1 MSAASFKE
9 TMTSTERTVAALT
22 GKPYDRIPVNL
33 LISDH
38 AARVI
43 GVSVGDYNK
52 SARLLALG
60 QIAAWRRYGS
70 DNVNTGP
77 GLVGIAE
84 AIGSTIAFPDSTP
97 YVVDHAARDESG
109 LDRLKVP
116 DPERDG
122 RLPLFLEAAGI
133 VIKEIGDQVPLA
145 MTTSGPF
152 TTAANIRGTDRF
164 LRDLQKNPA
173 FAHRLL
179 RLATD
184 SIIRFAAS
192 AVEVGARI
200 GLADPVA
207 SGTMIGPAHFR
218 QFALPYL
225 QEITTA
231 ITAMAGFPPSLH
243 ICGNTSKIWSEMADT
258 GVSVLSLDDAVDLGE
273 AKEMVG
279 HKVALL
285 GNVRPTASMYLGTP
299 DDVAADAR
307 RCLAKGWDN
316 PKGYILGLG
325 CGLPIDTPPENIH
338 ALVGA
343 ARSYGRWPV
352 DPDQLAAAAWRAG
365 GGDEKI
371 EKACETAHVRDSSG
385 QPGQ

>member
-1 MSAASFKE
+1 MSASSFKE
-9 TMTSTERTVAALT
+9 TMTSKERTVAALT

-43 GVSVGDYNK
+43 GVSVGDYNN
-52 SARLLALG
+52 SAQLLAKG

-84 AIGSTIAFPDSTP
+84 AIGSTIAYPDSSP
-97 YVVDHAARDESG
+97 YVADHAVKEKSDLE
-109 LDRLKVP
+109 RLKVP

-122 RLPLFLEAAGI
+122 RLPLFLEAASI
-133 VIKEIGDQVPLA
+133 VLKEIGDQVPLS

-152 TTAANIRGTDRF
+152 TTAASIRGTERF
-164 LRDLQKNPA
+164 LRDLHKNPA
-173 FAHRLL
+173 FAHQLL

-192 AVEVGARI
+192 AVQVGARI
-200 GLADPVA
+200 GLADPTA
-207 SGTMIGPAHFR
+207 SGTMIGQGQFR
-218 QFALPYL
+218 TFVLPYL
-225 QEITTA
+225 QEVTTA
-231 ITAMAGFPPSLH
+231 ITALAGFAPSLH
-243 ICGNTSKIWSEMADT
+243 ICGNTSKIWREMADT

-273 AKEMVG
+273 AKCLVG
-279 HKVALL
+279 NKVALL

-299 DDVAADAR
+299 DDVVADAR
-307 RCLAKGWDN
+307 QCLAKGWDN

-338 ALVGA
+338 ALVA
-343 ARSYGRWPV
+343 VARDYGRWPL
-352 DPDQLAAAAWRAG
+352 DPALFVPAP
-365 GGDEKI
+365 
-371 EKACETAHVRDSSG
+371 SSRT
-385 QPGQ
+385 

>member
-1 MSAASFKE
+1 MNRQLPPRYRLCTKSGGTTMAPAPCKE
-9 TMTSTERTVAALT
+9 TMTSRQRTVAALT

-43 GVSVGDYNK
+43 GVSVGEYNN
-52 SARLLALG
+52 SAQLLARG
-60 QIAAWRRYGS
+60 QIAAWHRYGS

-77 GLVGIAE
+77 GLLGIGE
-84 AIGSTIAFPDSTP
+84 AIGSTIAFPDASP
-97 YVVDHAARDESG
+97 YVAEHVVREESD
-109 LDRLKVP
+109 LDRLQVP

-122 RLPLFLEAAGI
+122 RLPLFIEAASN
-133 VIKEIGDQVPLA
+133 VLKEIGDQVPLS

-152 TTAANIRGTDRF
+152 TTAASIRGTERF
-164 LRDLQKNPA
+164 LRDLRKNPA

-192 AVEVGARI
+192 AVQVGARI

-207 SGTMIGPAHFR
+207 SGTMIGSGQFR
-218 QFALPYL
+218 AFVLPYL
-225 QEITTA
+225 QEISTA
-231 ITAMAGFPPSLH
+231 ITARSGFAPSLH
-243 ICGNTSKIWSEMADT
+243 ICGNTSKIWREMADS
-258 GVSVLSLDDAVDLGE
+258 GVSVLSLDDAVDLAE
-273 AKEMVG
+273 AKTLVG

-285 GNVRPTASMYLGTP
+285 GNVRPTASMFLGTP
-299 DDVAADAR
+299 ADVVADAR
-307 RCLAKGWDN
+307 HCLGRGWDN

-338 ALVGA
+338 ALVAA
-343 ARSYGRWPV
+343 ARAFGRWPL
-352 DPDQLAAAAWRAG
+352 DPGLFLTPGGAA
-365 GGDEKI
+365 
-371 EKACETAHVRDSSG
+371 CN
-385 QPGQ
+385 